1 MDVYSPKYGNFIGF
15 DPSPFFCIYVAWNK
29 PFFRNPQKD
38 RTWQNLQIMGWTIY
52 IYIEMFLFSQQK
64 MKYNDEYDGDIVVM
78 YVT

>member
-1 MDVYSPKYGNFIGF
+1 MAKFTNNGMDN
-15 DPSPFFCIYVAWNK
+15 
-29 PFFRNPQKD
+29 
-38 RTWQNLQIMGWTIY
+38 

>member
-1 MDVYSPKYGNFIGF
+1 M
-15 DPSPFFCIYVAWNK
+15 
-29 PFFRNPQKD
+29 
-38 RTWQNLQIMGWTIY
+38 MGWTIY